1 MSNLSELETVIAPDP
16 VDEEQLVAQS
26 KNVLLF
32 DDIYFAGLEAEL
44 VFEKE
49 VPCHAL
55 KLTSRVTSSL
65 KKTSKYLQE
74 IVQPLM
80 TVLSNAA

>member
-1 MSNLSELETVIAPDP
+1 MSNLPELETVIAPDP

-44 VFEKE
+44 ILEKE
-49 VPCHAL
+49 DEQVSPGDS
-55 KLTSRVTSSL
+55 T
-65 KKTSKYLQE
+65 
-74 IVQPLM
+74 
-80 TVLSNAA
+80 AANDCAI

>member
-32 DDIYFAGLEAEL
+32 DDIYFAAPVSCVEADL
-44 VFEKE
+44 SRNVFFEE
-49 VPCHAL
+49 DEQVSPGDS
-55 KLTSRVTSSL
+55 T
-65 KKTSKYLQE
+65 
-74 IVQPLM
+74 
-80 TVLSNAA
+80 AADDCAI

>member
-1 MSNLSELETVIAPDP
+1 MSNLPELETVIAPDP

-32 DDIYFAGLEAEL
+32 DDIYFAGLEAEFIL
-44 VFEKE
+44 EKE
-49 VPCHAL
+49 DEH
-55 KLTSRVTSSL
+55 
-65 KKTSKYLQE
+65 LQE